1 MPTTPPLACTLSP
14 EQLASRRKDLLPG
27 LLAQAARIDDLS
39 DGFRLHFAYR
49 AGLLAELTH
58 IIEQERTC
66 CGFLRF
72 QVAVEPNDGPIAF
85 DVTGPEGTREM
96 LRAL

>member
-1 MPTTPPLACTLSP
+1 MNTSPPLACTLSP

-27 LLAQAARIDDLS
+27 LFAKADQVDDLP
-39 DGFRLHFAYR
+39 DGFRLRFGYR
-49 AGLLAELTH
+49 PGLLAELSH
-58 IIEQERTC
+58 VIEQEKTC

-72 QVAVEPNDGPIAF
+72 QVTVEPNDGPIAF

-96 LRAL
+96 LLSI